1 MLVVGGRLSCVPH
14 DRLPRRGHDGGGRDC
29 AELHGAVLEWSTE
42 RTSCISQGSYCCG
55 LMQMKDKPHG
65 RFELEEFHRDISDD
79 DLIADLVRVSKSL
92 AKPKITFR
100 DYNAAGRFS
109 SSTIATRFGTWHD
122 ALNKAGLEK
131 SINRNISNDD
141 LFGNLVDVWTKLG
154 RQPKFRDLSS
164 DISSYSAATY
174 SHRFGAWRNALSKF
188 VDWANE
194 ENVAMEPRN
203 QLDTAVRK
211 TPRSVNWR
219 LRAQVLM
226 RDGAAC
232 RLCGASVRSGAKL
245 QVDHIHPWSKGGETT
260 IENLQILCEVCNIGK
275 GDLVA

>member
-1 MLVVGGRLSCVPH
+1 MKHKPS
-14 DRLPRRGHDGGGRDC
+14 GH
-29 AELHGAVLEWSTE
+29 
-42 RTSCISQGSYCCG
+42 
-55 LMQMKDKPHG
+55 
-65 RFELEEFHRDISDD
+65 FELDEFHRDVSDD

-109 SSTIATRFGTWHD
+109 SGTIATRFGTWHD
-122 ALNKAGLEK
+122 ALDKAGLER
-131 SINRNISNDD
+131 SIKRNISNDD
-141 LFGNLVDVWTKLG
+141 LFGNLVEVWTKLG
-154 RQPKFRDLSS
+154 RQPKFRDLTS

-174 SHRFGAWRNALSKF
+174 AYRYGAWRNALKKF
-188 VDWANE
+188 VEWANE
-194 ENVAMEPRN
+194 ENVTQGTRN
-203 QLDTAVRK
+203 QPDTAVRR

-226 RDGAAC
+226 RDGATC
-232 RLCGASVRSGAKL
+232 RLCGASVQGGAKL

-260 IENLQILCEVCNIGK
+260 IDNLQILCDVCNIGK